1 LISQKKKKLF
11 KRAERDSLENKRGEK
26 KLSVVY
32 IQHNKK
38 YVLSANE
45 IHLTRG
51 VPLKCFLP
59 SVLLKKIKCG

>member
-1 LISQKKKKLF
+1 MLDFTKKKLF

-32 IQHNKK
+32 IQHNEK

-59 SVLLKKIKCG
+59 SVLPKK